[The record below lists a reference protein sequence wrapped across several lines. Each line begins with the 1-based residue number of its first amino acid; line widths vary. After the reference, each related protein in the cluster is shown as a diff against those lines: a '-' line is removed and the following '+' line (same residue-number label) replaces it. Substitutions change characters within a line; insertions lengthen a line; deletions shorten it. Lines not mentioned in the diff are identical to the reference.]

1 MNNVADYGNYGNSSV
16 NDGDCSDHSS
26 DTDDDD
32 DSDEEGELFW
42 EREFDNQK
50 LILYTAGA
58 ITLYYNT
65 YIYKE
70 PCMDSNSIGM
80 QWLTEILH
88 GHWTC
93 CVNMFRM
100 DATTFQSLL

>member
-1 MNNVADYGNYGNSSV
+1 MDSHWFSALFDGDYDDIMNNVADYGNYGNSSV

-50 LILYTAGA
+50 LILYTAV
-58 ITLYYNT
+58 
-65 YIYKE
+65 
-70 PCMDSNSIGM
+70 P
-80 QWLTEILH
+80 
-88 GHWTC
+88 
-93 CVNMFRM
+93 
-100 DATTFQSLL
+100 